1 MANKRMFDRAIIET
15 DSFLDLPISAKAMYF
30 LLGMEA
36 DDSGFVSPKRVLR
49 VYGGS
54 EDDIKVLIAKNYI
67 IPFESGVVVITHWHQ
82 NNWLDSRRTKETQ
95 YTLEKNSLTLTA
107 NGKYVLSNRL
117 ASIEESRIEE
127 NKLELSKEERNKKL
141 KEIKNNVLNSLSTGK
156 N

>member
-1 MANKRMFDRAIIET
+1 MFDKAIIET
-15 DSFLDLPISAKAMYF
+15 DSFTDLSMTAKALYF

-36 DDSGFVSPKRVLR
+36 DDSGFVSPKRVMKI
-49 VYGGS
+49 YGGS
-54 EDDIKVLIAKNYI
+54 DDDIKLLVAKFYL

-95 YTLEKNSLTLTA
+95 HTLEKNQLTLTA

-127 NKLELSKEERNKKL
+127 KRINIKEMRKALVEKKS
-141 KEIKNNVLNSLSTGK
+141 V
-156 N
+156 

>member
-1 MANKRMFDRAIIET
+1 MFDKSIIET

-49 VYGGS
+49 VYGGND
-54 EDDIKVLIAKNYI
+54 DDIKVLVTKNYI

-95 YTLEKNSLTLTA
+95 YTFEKNSLTLTH

-117 ASIEESRIEE
+117 ASIEESRVEE
-127 NKLELSKEERNKKL
+127 NRKEVSEEERTHRIRKMKEEFSKK
-141 KEIKNNVLNSLSTGK
+141 LSTGISA
-156 N
+156 

>member
-1 MANKRMFDRAIIET
+1 MATKRMFDKAIIET

-30 LLGMEA
+30 FLGMEA
-36 DDSGFVSPKRVLR
+36 DDRGFVSPKRIMR

-54 EDDIKVLIAKNYI
+54 DDDIKVLVAKNYI

-107 NGKYVLSNRL
+107 NNKYVLSKRL
-117 ASIEESRIEE
+117 ARIEE
-127 NKLELSKEERNKKL
+127 NRIEENTEELSEEERKRKL
-141 KEIKNNVLNSLSTGK
+141 KEIKNNLMESFSK
-156 N
+156 